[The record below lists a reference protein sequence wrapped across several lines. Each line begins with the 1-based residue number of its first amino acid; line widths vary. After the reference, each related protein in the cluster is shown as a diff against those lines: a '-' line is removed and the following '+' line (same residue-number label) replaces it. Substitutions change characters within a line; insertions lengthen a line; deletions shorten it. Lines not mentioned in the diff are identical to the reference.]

1 MAVYFIR
8 DAERLEVKIGYS
20 YSPERRMKALQSGHR
35 RPLQLLK
42 TIPGARAEEAA
53 LHRKFKDYRIWGE
66 WFHLTGRLARFIG
79 RKRPPARPKPRP
91 IPELIREAMSN
102 MIAAKYTEEQMA
114 SALNVSTG
122 TIYNLLNET

>member
-42 TIPGARAEEAA
+42 TLPGARAEEAA
-53 LHRKFKDYRIWGE
+53 LHRRFKEYKIWGE
-66 WFHLTGRLARFIG
+66 WFHLTGKLARFIG
-79 RKRPPARPKPRP
+79 RKRPPVKPKPSP
-91 IPELIREAMSN
+91 IDELVREAVTAMV
-102 MIAAKYTEEQMA
+102 AAKYTDEQMA
-114 SALNVSTG
+114 AAFRVSTE